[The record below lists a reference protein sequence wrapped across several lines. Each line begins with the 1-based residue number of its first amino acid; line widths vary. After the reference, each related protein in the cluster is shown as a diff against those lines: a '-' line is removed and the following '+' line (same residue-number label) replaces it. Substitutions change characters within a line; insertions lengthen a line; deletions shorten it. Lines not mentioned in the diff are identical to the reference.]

1 MGKLHK
7 KVIRVLTQQFGEV
20 TDALEEVDDTG
31 WLTGVIISKAF
42 NKLDHKKRQDLLWH
56 ALESSLTSAEQ
67 SNVGAIATLTPA
79 EADLKIA

>member
-7 KVIRVLTQQFGEV
+7 KVIRVLTKHLGEV

-42 NKLDHKKRQDLLWH
+42 NKLTHKGRQDLLWK
-56 ALESSLTSAEQ
+56 ALEGGLTSAEQ
-67 SNVGAIATLTPA
+67 SHVGPIATLTPA
-79 EADLKIA
+79 EANLKIA